1 MGGYTIAVPPRSGF
15 RVLSV
20 LMVAY
25 FCFAT
30 VVQLNDPDA
39 PRWMALY
46 VAAAAVSGLAFFR
59 PLPRLWPAALGL
71 LALAWAL
78 VLLPEAVGTSF
89 RQLFETWQMMS
100 PGMEVGREMLGLL
113 IVAAWMAVLYARA
126 GRERG

>member
-20 LMVAY
+20 LMCAY

-46 VAAAAVSGLAFFR
+46 VAAAVVSGLTVFR

-126 GRERG
+126 GREGG